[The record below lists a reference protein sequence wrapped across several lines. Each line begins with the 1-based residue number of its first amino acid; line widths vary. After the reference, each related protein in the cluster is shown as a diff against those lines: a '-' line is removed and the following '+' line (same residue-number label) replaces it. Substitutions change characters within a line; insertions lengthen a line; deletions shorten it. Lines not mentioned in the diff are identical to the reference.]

1 MFKVANY
8 FVCFSAHDVDILAK
22 IETAVKYVHNQQMM
36 KKRARYL
43 KPTLIGS
50 VVNCIYDLIGY

>member
-1 MFKVANY
+1 MFKVTNY

-22 IETAVKYVHNQQMM
+22 IETPVKFEHNQQIIGE
-36 KKRARYL
+36 KSYL

-50 VVNCIYDLIGY
+50 VVNRINDLIAN